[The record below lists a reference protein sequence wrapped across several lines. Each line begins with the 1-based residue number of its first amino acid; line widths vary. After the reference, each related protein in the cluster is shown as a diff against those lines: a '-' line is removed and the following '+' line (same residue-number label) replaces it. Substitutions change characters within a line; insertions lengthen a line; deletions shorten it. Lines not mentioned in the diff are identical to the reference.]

1 MAENETKNNTLKSML
16 TSIDVI
22 ITRREESKMHD
33 RARYS
38 LAHIR
43 PQIPVIISAI
53 FSVLVT
59 FEEIV

>member
-1 MAENETKNNTLKSML
+1 MKNNTLKSML

-22 ITRREESKMHD
+22 MTRREESKMHD

-59 FEEIV
+59 F

>member
-1 MAENETKNNTLKSML
+1 MKNNTLKSML

-38 LAHIR
+38 LAHIGLKY
-43 PQIPVIISAI
+43 QLS
-53 FSVLVT
+53 SVLFLVCLLR
-59 FEEIV
+59 FRK